1 MKGICWIII
10 AFFVSFLM
18 GEKTTGSFFNI
29 NIGKQTKGIAAI
41 LIILGHTIN
50 GYGLKEFSWLNVGWL
65 CVAIFFFW
73 SGYGVMYSYVVKKE
87 YLHYFWRDRVI
98 KLFVP
103 FLGIHIVYIVFKC
116 LMGERYTFIDIILSV
131 LGQCTIVDNAW
142 YPVAVLIFYI
152 LFYYIF
158 KRKISLKKKILKTT
172 VGVTGITIIERFLMG
187 TNNDWW
193 LISNLAFL
201 VGIGAYIYKEKIE
214 KNWKRSMI
222 LCMFVMCIGGALLPV
237 WSRIVGYSFWIY
249 LVQCNIISASIALFI
264 VVGVSALNRK
274 NLFSMYL
281 GEISYELYL
290 IHGLWIFWV
299 GKIQLLV
306 GVKVIIVLGGSI
318 ISATVL
324 HKINSQIINNLI
336 HRN

>member
-222 LCMFVMCIGGALLPV
+222 LCMFVMCIGGH
-237 WSRIVGYSFWIY
+237 YY
-249 LVQCNIISASIALFI
+249 LCGVESWDIHFGFI
-264 VVGVSALNRK
+264 WFNAIL
-274 NLFSMYL
+274 
-281 GEISYELYL
+281 
-290 IHGLWIFWV
+290 
-299 GKIQLLV
+299 
-306 GVKVIIVLGGSI
+306 
-318 ISATVL
+318 
-324 HKINSQIINNLI
+324 
-336 HRN
+336 